1 MNIKELAKA
10 LDLSTSTVSRA
21 LNGYHDVNPQTRA
34 RVAEMAQQL
43 GYRPDAGA
51 RRLVRGRS
59 DAIGM
64 VYSAA
69 QENMGNPQFLEMASG
84 LAQRL
89 EVSGLDLL
97 LAVADKDTELTI
109 YDRFFNGGRVD
120 AVIVPNT
127 RVQDPRIAHFLAR
140 GYPFVAYGRTAVCSH
155 YSWFDFDNDLG
166 SHLAVEHLWGLGHRR
181 FAYAHAPL
189 ELNFAFQRH
198 RGFCTA
204 LQRVDAHC
212 DNQSQFGGVV
222 DRHSGLEAAQR
233 ILALNPRPTAVVV
246 DNNLGGV
253 GILRGLVNAG
263 VRLGED
269 MSLVVHGDV
278 PPDTLLYGMVVT
290 TVSQPTARRTGETLA
305 DMALQLVRAEAS
317 APIQILRAPQLQIGT
332 TTGAAL

>member
-10 LDLSTSTVSRA
+10 LGLSTSTVSRA
-21 LNGYHDVNPQTRA
+21 LNGYHDVNPQTRT

-69 QENMGNPQFLEMASG
+69 LENMGNPQFLETAAG

-89 EVSGLDLL
+89 EVAGLDLL
-97 LAVADKDTELTI
+97 LAVAEKETELAI
-109 YDRFFNGGRVD
+109 YDRLFNGGRVD

-140 GYPFVAYGRTAVCSH
+140 GYPFVAYGRTAVCAH

-166 SHLAVEHLWGLGHRR
+166 SHLAVEHLAGLGHRR

-189 ELNFAFQRH
+189 ELNFAYQRH
-198 RGFCTA
+198 RGFMTA
-204 LQRVDAHC
+204 LERVDLQCPPQH
-212 DNQSQFGGVV
+212 QLGGVI
-222 DRHSGLEAAQR
+222 DRRSGLEAAQR

-253 GILRGLVNAG
+253 GVLRGLANAG
-263 VRLGED
+263 IRLGQD

-278 PPDTLLYGMVVT
+278 PPDTLLYGLEVT
-290 TVSQPTARRTGETLA
+290 TVSQPTARRSGETLA
-305 DMALQLVRAEAS
+305 EMALQVVHGDS
-317 APIQILRAPQLQIGT
+317 HAPLQILRAPVLVVGS